1 MLCFFNITYHNDVD
15 TTRINPPVNVVT
27 SEVFTP
33 FMRIL
38 GAIMLISGTALKA
51 EFKPMYVANMPNE
64 TLNTPRPIK
73 LWVKKGS
80 FKFLIATKPMI
91 IAKII
96 NMIMKGPPLMSK
108 LNI

>member
-15 TTRINPPVNVVT
+15 TTRLNTPENVVT

-38 GAIMLISGTALKA
+38 GDIMLISGTALKA
-51 EFKPMYVANMPNE
+51 EFKPIYVANIPNE

-73 LWVKKGS
+73 L
-80 FKFLIATKPMI
+80 
-91 IAKII
+91 
-96 NMIMKGPPLMSK
+96 
-108 LNI
+108 

>member
-1 MLCFFNITYHNDVD
+1 
-15 TTRINPPVNVVT
+15 
-27 SEVFTP
+27 
-33 FMRIL
+33 
-38 GAIMLISGTALKA
+38 
-51 EFKPMYVANMPNE
+51 MPNE
-64 TLNTPRPIK
+64 TLNTPRAIK

-108 LNI
+108 FNI

>member
-15 TTRINPPVNVVT
+15 TTRMNPPVNVVT

-38 GAIMLISGTALKA
+38 GAIIFISGTALKA
-51 EFKPMYVANMPNE
+51 EFKPMCVANMPNE

-73 LWVKKGS
+73 L
-80 FKFLIATKPMI
+80 
-91 IAKII
+91 
-96 NMIMKGPPLMSK
+96 
-108 LNI
+108 